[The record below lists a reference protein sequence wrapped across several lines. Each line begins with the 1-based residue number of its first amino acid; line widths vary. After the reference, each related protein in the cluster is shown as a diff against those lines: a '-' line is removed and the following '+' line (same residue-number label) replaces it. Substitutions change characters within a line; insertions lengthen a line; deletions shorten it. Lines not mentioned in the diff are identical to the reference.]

1 MASQCLLQPFI
12 TIIILAFRLHHKSI
26 ASQSGRFSLVIFPE
40 RDICRFLLFLL
51 FSDQDKT
58 LHYSVLEGACPIIV
72 YLANHHRKKYIFKSL
87 MKNFSKVKTLT
98 FTLLFRGCQKNND
111 FKITNKTTTLLS
123 LSEMHSISN
132 KRDGNLPMHFS
143 LMAKNVYVKTNV

>member
-1 MASQCLLQPFI
+1 VSPSTIYHNNSISLSSPSQIHCLTKWKVLIGDISRTGYLQIPF
-12 TIIILAFRLHHKSI
+12 
-26 ASQSGRFSLVIFPE
+26 
-40 RDICRFLLFLL
+40 LFA

-58 LHYSVLEGACPIIV
+58 LHYSILEGACPIIV

-87 MKNFSKVKTLT
+87 MKNISKVKTLT

-132 KRDGNLPMHFS
+132 KRDGNLPMHFP
-143 LMAKNVYVKTNV
+143 LKAKNVYVKTDV